1 MPLSTDPAVTKTGDS
16 LVRTLKEIFHPP
28 PGIRPVHAKGIILSG
43 TFTPTPTAASLSVA
57 PHLTLPSTPLTARFS
72 SSTGIPVLPD
82 SDPNGNPRGLALRFH
97 LPNDARGRRAHTDI
111 IAHSVDAFPGKNGE
125 EALAFF
131 TAVKEGKVPEFLGS
145 PEAENAR
152 KFVGAPDPTPV
163 GLDRATYF
171 AVNTFRL
178 VDGEGKR
185 TNVRY
190 RIVPEKGVASL
201 GEEEAKGK
209 GPDFLYEGIKETVG
223 KEGPVVFKLVV
234 QVGEE
239 GDVTVD
245 NTVKWPEERKLVE
258 LGTVKLDKVVED
270 DPVAAAK
277 KLIFDPIPRV
287 KGVEPSD
294 DPLLA
299 VRAHAYLVS
308 GRERRAA

>member
-1 MPLSTDPAVTKTGDS
+1 MPLSTDPAVTKTGES
-16 LVRTLKEIFHPP
+16 LVHTLKEIFHPP
-28 PGIRPVHAKGIILSG
+28 PGIRPVHAKGILLSG
-43 TFTPTPTAASLSVA
+43 TFTPTPTAASLSIA
-57 PHLTLPSTPLTARFS
+57 PHFTLPSVPLTARFS

-82 SDPNGNPRGLALRFH
+82 SDPNGNPRGIALRFH
-97 LPNDARGRRAHTDI
+97 LPDDAQGRRAHTDI

-131 TAVKEGKVPEFLGS
+131 SAVREGKVPEFLGS

-152 KFVGAPDPTPV
+152 KFVAAPDPTPV

-178 VDGEGKR
+178 VDEGGKR

-190 RIVPEKGVASL
+190 RIVPEKGVTSL
-201 GEEEAKGK
+201 SEEEAKGK
-209 GPDFLYEGIKETVG
+209 GADFLYEGIKETVG

-258 LGTVKLDKVVED
+258 LGTVKLEKVVED

-277 KLIFDPIPRV
+277 RLIFDPIPRV

-294 DPLLA
+294 DPLLD